1 MEFILSLFVFIIT
14 SGACAVF
21 IIRRFPI
28 ISSIKINDEAGEII
42 IRAKQAII
50 EQRVRRRMST
60 FWKRIRKR
68 LIPLAGVLRERWTRV
83 RIWADEVERRYEENL
98 EQGIQASGSHM
109 FPTAEECITEAER
122 LTVAGDDEGAEKMA
136 LRAVALDQKYIPAY
150 KLLSRMYASRKEY
163 HHVRE
168 ICGFLLKLDAHQ
180 ADVYADLSNALIALG
195 ESDLALD
202 AIDKAVLIE
211 EGNPKYL
218 DQLLELA
225 ILRKQKAIAL
235 DALEKLKEANPEN
248 EKIPLFQSRIQEI
261 SSNQAIQKQK

>member
-1 MEFILSLFVFIIT
+1 M
-14 SGACAVF
+14 VF
-21 IIRRFPI
+21 IIRRFPV
-28 ISSIKINDEAGEII
+28 ISSIKINYDAGETI
-42 IRAKQAII
+42 IRAKHAIL
-50 EQRVRRRMST
+50 EQRVRRRMNT
-60 FWKRIRKR
+60 LWKRIRKR
-68 LIPLAGVLRERWTRV
+68 LIPIAGALSERWAKV
-83 RIWADEVERRYEENL
+83 RTWADEVEQRYEENL
-98 EQGIQASGSHM
+98 EQGIQARGLQT
-109 FPTAEECITEAER
+109 FPTAEDCVAEAER

-150 KLLSRMYASRKEY
+150 KLLSRMYAGRKEY

-168 ICGFLLKLDAHQ
+168 ICGFLLKLDTHQ

-211 EGNPKYL
+211 EGNPKYI

-235 DALEKLKEANPEN
+235 DALEKLKETNPEN

-261 SSNQAIQKQK
+261 SSNQASQKQK